1 MEKEELYNHLSEYY
15 QELQIV
21 HERQSQE
28 LKTQHFQENNRFLEL
43 CKKVGETIGYNEQLL
58 TLTRPMQ
65 FIDNTRQANFGNSI
79 IRQDAKNFIF
89 DKEKENEEIMQK
101 KLLQKISQMPNC
113 RIRDDGR
120 CEWRKM
126 IDGVYHTVCI
136 ADPGAFLKKLTTYK
150 KELRKISNKAKV
162 VNSPGNHRLADLI
175 NEYYLRYKQNCK
187 STSYK
192 TVINKYLNC
201 LTDNIEHY
209 NKGMIVDV
217 LNGIKAHRMAAH
229 AYILLKNT
237 FAEAAETGTILKHNP
252 IANLKKSDI
261 SSITAVKQEKGRWFT
276 PKEQQLIYANKD
288 KTNIG
293 NEIEFFLL
301 VGCRLGEAFNAVPD
315 LDNNR
320 IYLNRTKRDGT
331 SGYVPLSATYCAKLK
346 ANWTTMFKYASTYY
360 TKKFRE
366 LLIKLKIKRQAQEKP
381 IHRLRHTFA
390 TNLYYLGAKDV
401 KMRASLLGHRSTR
414 VTDDI
419 YTDFDPAITK
429 NDIIDIY
436 GDLYPTFD

>member
-1 MEKEELYNHLSEYY
+1 MNKNFIIKCTNELLQNLIDDVTSRIKDFAYQLGDAYGEHDQHL
-15 QELQIV
+15 LNTLPWQIFTN
-21 HERQSQE
+21 SDTAN
-28 LKTQHFQENNRFLEL
+28 L
-43 CKKVGETIGYNEQLL
+43 
-58 TLTRPMQ
+58 
-65 FIDNTRQANFGNSI
+65 DNLITGT
-79 IRQDAKNFIF
+79 DAKNFIF
-89 DKEKENEEIMQK
+89 EKEKENEEIMQK
-101 KLLQKISQMPNC
+101 KLLQKISQTPNC
-113 RIRDDGR
+113 RIRSDGR

-126 IDGVYHTVCI
+126 IDGVYHTICM
-136 ADPGAFLKKLTTYK
+136 ADPGAFLKKLSTYK
-150 KELRKISNKAKV
+150 KELRKIGNKAKA
-162 VNSPGNHRLADLI
+162 VNRPNNHRLVDLI
-175 NEYYLRYKQNCK
+175 KEYYLRYKQNCK

-192 TVINKYLNC
+192 TVIKKYLSC
-201 LTDNIEHY
+201 LTANIEHY
-209 NKGMIVDV
+209 TKGMIVDV

-261 SSITAVKQEKGRWFT
+261 ISITAVKQEKGRWFT
-276 PKEQQLIYANKD
+276 PKEQQLIYVNRD
-288 KTNIG
+288 ETNIG
-293 NEIEFFLL
+293 NEIEFFLM

-315 LDNNR
+315 WNNNR

-331 SGYVPLSATYCAKLK
+331 SGYVPLSAAYCAKLK
-346 ANWTTMFKYASTYY
+346 ANWPTMFKYASTYY

-366 LLIKLKIKRQAQEKP
+366 LLIKLKIERQVQEKP

-429 NDIIDIY
+429 NDIVNIY
-436 GDLYPTFD
+436 GNLYPTFD

>member
-1 MEKEELYNHLSEYY
+1 MEDKNIMIGNRYY
-15 QELQIV
+15 QRLQQMHEVELQAV
-21 HERQSQE
+21 AQRHQN
-28 LKTQHFQENNRFLEL
+28 ENNFLLDLFREL
-43 CKKVGETIGYNEQLL
+43 AYQEAYDDQYKLETQ
-58 TLTRPMQ
+58 PMQ
-65 FIDNTRQANFGNSI
+65 FWQNGIRANIENSI
-79 IRQDAKNFIF
+79 IGQDAKNFIF
-89 DKEKENEEIMQK
+89 DNEKENEEIMQK
-101 KLLQKISQMPNC
+101 KLLEKISQKPNC
-113 RIRDDGR
+113 RIRSDGR

-126 IDGVYHTVCI
+126 IDGVFHTVC
-136 ADPGAFLKKLTTYK
+136 ATDPNAFLKKLNAYK
-150 KELRKISNKAKV
+150 KELRKIGNKAKT
-162 VNSPGNHRLADLI
+162 VNRPSNHRLVDLL

-192 TVINKYLNC
+192 TVINNYLNC
-201 LTDNIEHY
+201 LTNNIDHY
-209 NKGMIVDV
+209 TKGMIVDV

-276 PKEQQLIYANKD
+276 PKEQQLIYTNRD

-301 VGCRLGEAFNAVPD
+301 VGCRLGEAFNAIPD
-315 LDNNR
+315 WNNNR

-331 SGYVPLSATYCAKLK
+331 SGYVPLSPSYCTKLK
-346 ANWTTMFKYASTYY
+346 ANWATMFKYASTYY

-366 LLIKLKIKRQAQEKP
+366 LLIKLKIERQAQEKP

-429 NDIIDIY
+429 NDIVNIY
-436 GDLYPTFD
+436 GDLYPVFD